1 MSGLEQV
8 RRAAVE
14 LFAERGFAATGIR
27 DIGRAVGLNS
37 ATLYHY
43 VGSKEDLLIGML
55 RESQE
60 DLLRAGRDAFG
71 GSADPAIQLAR
82 LVRAH
87 VATEAVNPLISRVS
101 DHEVHSLTGRNRE
114 LIVSLRDDYESLFQ
128 RALARGAQTGQ
139 FLITDVPVARYALL
153 EMCNGVADWYH
164 PDGRLSVAE
173 LQDLYSELA
182 CRMVG
187 GRLVAR
193 AECEP
198 AVVITRLGWEP
209 APRTGTEQASA

>member
-1 MSGLEQV
+1 MSRLVQV
-8 RRAAVE
+8 RRAAVA

-27 DIGRAVGLNS
+27 DIGRAVGLNP

-71 GSADPAIQLAR
+71 ASADPAIQLAR
-82 LVRAH
+82 LVRVH

-101 DHEVHSLTGRNRE
+101 DHEVHALTGRNRE
-114 LIVSLRDDYESLFQ
+114 VIVGLRDDYESLFH
-128 RALARGAQTGQ
+128 RALAAGAQTGQ
-139 FLITDVPVARYALL
+139 FLVTDLPVARYALL
-153 EMCNGVADWYH
+153 EMCNGVADWYQ
-164 PDGRLSVAE
+164 PDGRLSIAE

-187 GRLVAR
+187 GRIVTR

-198 AVVITRLGWEP
+198 PVAITRLGWEP
-209 APRTGTEQASA
+209 VPPAGTEQASA